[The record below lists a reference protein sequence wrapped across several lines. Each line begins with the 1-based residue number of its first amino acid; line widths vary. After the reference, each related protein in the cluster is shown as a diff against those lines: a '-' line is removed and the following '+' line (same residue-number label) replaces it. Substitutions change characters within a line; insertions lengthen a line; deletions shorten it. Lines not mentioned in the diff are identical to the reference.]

1 MRYFSFNNSVAQD
14 LFMKTSNVRVAITG
28 FGGLDIPH
36 AGASVARA
44 LRAGWPGPLIID
56 ALVDDSAMTGAWQSG
71 VVDTV
76 TRIQSP
82 LKGDEAFYISLINS
96 QKKLGF
102 NAFIPCLE
110 RDIAATAR
118 LADRL
123 HKNGINTL
131 VPNADKIAQ
140 LGSLTLAS
148 YLHQHH
154 IAYPHSLIA
163 HHLHEVA
170 HYADHL
176 GYPVLVKGAELEL
189 IAHNAEQVLRFSSA
203 VLERDR
209 RSGVLLQ
216 ARIVGEAYSLV
227 CLINQDGE
235 RVENLSCRKLAINS
249 NGHSVCSSIIVSPEL
264 ETQGLEIIKKLG
276 TKGPITLDLIHP
288 TGGSIYFLEGVKSCL
303 PDWCML
309 GHWANKNLA
318 VELLKLLTEP
328 EVDRR
333 IFPSNRTNDAP
344 LLVRSITEDVVRLDD
359 MQHLDRHGHINV
371 TEMNNFQSQ
380 SNNSDNTIN
389 NEEGLR
395 VAITGTS
402 SFDLVNSGI
411 GVARALRSATGDLH
425 LIGLCYGTFDSG
437 AYNKELFD
445 VCFQLPITE
454 NENNLFERLKK
465 IIKIQPFDVLI
476 PCLDGEIPF
485 FIKFADELKKL
496 GVRTLLPNLESFEK
510 RSKTQLFSG
519 IYKADQQGFMIPET
533 ISAHNEDEVLAAV
546 KKIGLPAVVK
556 GPISFCVSV
565 IDESQAKAAWHT
577 LYYDGMKEVL
587 VQPMIS
593 GPSFAVATV
602 CNHRHEPL
610 TMLTVKKLSLCPKGS
625 TWRAMRLPQ
634 VELETAFAR
643 FLKEIKWVGPVEGEF
658 IRDEI
663 LDRFYLIEINPRFTG
678 WIYYS
683 ARLGS
688 NHPQQAVHTAL
699 GKEVIPALDKT
710 DLVFVRS
717 TTELRLQPYQLA
729 SFSTKGYLHHNRI
742 ASDQI
747 KEN

>member
-1 MRYFSFNNSVAQD
+1 
-14 LFMKTSNVRVAITG
+14 MKTSNARVAITG
-28 FGGLDIPH
+28 FGGLDTPH

-44 LRAGWPGPLIID
+44 LRAGWQGLLTID
-56 ALVDDSAMTGAWQSG
+56 ALVDDSAMTGAWQPG
-71 VVDTV
+71 LVDTV

-82 LKGDEAFYISLINS
+82 LKGDEAFFISLINA

-102 NAFIPCLE
+102 TAFIPCLE
-110 RDIAATAR
+110 QDIAATAR
-118 LADRL
+118 LAERL
-123 HKNGINTL
+123 HKKGINTL
-131 VPNADKIAQ
+131 VPNADKVAQ

-216 ARIVGEAYSLV
+216 ARIAGEAYSLS
-227 CLINQDGE
+227 CLINQEGE

-249 NGHSVCSSIIVSPEL
+249 NGHSVCSSIIDSPEL
-264 ETQGLEIIKKLG
+264 ESQGLEIIKKLG
-276 TKGPITLDLIHP
+276 ARGPITLDLIHP
-288 TGGSIYFLEGVKSCL
+288 TGGSIYFLEGVKSSL

-328 EVDRR
+328 EIERR
-333 IFPSNRTNDAP
+333 TIPSNRPNDAP
-344 LLVRSITEDVVRLDD
+344 LLVRSITEAAVRLDD

-371 TEMNNFQSQ
+371 TEKHCAQSRSYN
-380 SNNSDNTIN
+380 SNNSIDNT
-389 NEEGLR
+389 EGLR

-411 GVARALRSATGDLH
+411 GVARALRSASGDLH

-454 NENNLFERLKK
+454 NDNTLFEQLKK
-465 IIKIQPFDVLI
+465 IIQMQPIDVLI

-485 FIKFADELKKL
+485 FIKFADKLREL
-496 GVRTLLPNLESFEK
+496 GVHTLLPNLDSFEK
-510 RSKTQLFSG
+510 RSKTKLFSG
-519 IYKADQQGFMIPET
+519 MYNADQQGFVIPET
-533 ISAHNEDEVLAAV
+533 ISARNEDEVLAAV
-546 KKIGLPAVVK
+546 KKVGLPAVVK

-565 IDESQAKAAWHT
+565 VDESQAKAAWHT

-587 VQPMIS
+587 IQPMIS

-602 CNHRHEPL
+602 CNKQHEPL

-634 VELETAFAR
+634 LELEAAFAR

-683 ARLGS
+683 ATLGS

-699 GKEVIPALDKT
+699 GEEVTPKPDKT

>member
-1 MRYFSFNNSVAQD
+1 
-14 LFMKTSNVRVAITG
+14 MKMSNTRVAITG
-28 FGGLDIPH
+28 FGGLDMPH
-36 AGASVARA
+36 AGASIARA

-56 ALVDDSAMTGAWQSG
+56 ALVDDSAMTGAWQPG

-82 LKGDEAFYISLINS
+82 IKGDEAFYLSLINS

-110 RDIAATAR
+110 QDIAATAR
-118 LADRL
+118 LAERL
-123 HKNGINTL
+123 DKNGIKTL
-131 VPNADKIAQ
+131 VPHADKMAQ
-140 LGSLTLAS
+140 LSPLTLVS
-148 YLHQHH
+148 YLHQHD

-170 HYADHL
+170 HYADQI
-176 GYPVLVKGAELEL
+176 GYPLLVKGVGSEL
-189 IAHNAEQVLRFSSA
+189 IAHNAEQALRFSSE

-209 RSGVLLQ
+209 RTGVLLQ
-216 ARIVGEAYSLV
+216 ARIAGDAYSLV
-227 CLINQDGE
+227 CLINQNGDC
-235 RVENLSCRKLAINS
+235 VENLSCRKLAINN
-249 NGHSVCSSIIVSPEL
+249 NGHAVCSSIIDSPEV
-264 ETQGLEIIKKLG
+264 EAQGLEIIKKLSVQ
-276 TKGPITLDLIHP
+276 GPITLDLVRP
-288 TGGSIYFLEGVKSCL
+288 TGGSIYYVAGVTSCL

-309 GHWANKNLA
+309 GHWAKKNLA

-328 EVDRR
+328 EMDKATS
-333 IFPSNRTNDAP
+333 PSGRLGDAP
-344 LLVRSITEDVVRLDD
+344 LLVRSITEAVVQLDD
-359 MQHLDRHGHINV
+359 MKHLDRHGHIKV
-371 TEMNNFQSQ
+371 TEMTSGQLR
-380 SNNSDNTIN
+380 SNIN
-389 NEEGLR
+389 NKPVTNGKGLR
-395 VAITGTS
+395 VAVTGTS
-402 SFDLVNSGI
+402 SFDLVNPGI
-411 GVARALRSATGDLH
+411 GVARALRSTAGDLH
-425 LIGLCYGTFDSG
+425 IIGLCYGTFDSG

-445 VCFQLPITE
+445 VCYQLPITE
-454 NENNLFERLKK
+454 SESTLFERLKK
-465 IIKIQPFDVLI
+465 IIKMQPIDVLI

-485 FIKFADELKKL
+485 FIKFADELKKM
-496 GVRTLLPNLESFEK
+496 GVHTLLPKLASFEK

-519 IYKADQQGFMIPET
+519 LYKADQQGFMIPET

-546 KKIGLPAVVK
+546 KKVGLPAVVK

-565 IDESQAKAAWHT
+565 TNENQAKAAWRT

-587 VQPMIS
+587 IQPMIS

-602 CNHRHEPL
+602 CDQRHEPL
-610 TMLTVKKLSLCPKGS
+610 TMLTVKKLSLCLRGS

-634 VELETAFAR
+634 AELEASFAR
-643 FLKEIKWVGPVEGEF
+643 FLKEIEWVGPVEGEF

-663 LDRFYLIEINPRFTG
+663 SDRFYLIEINPRFTG

-683 ARLGS
+683 APLGS

-699 GKEVIPALDKT
+699 GKEITPEPDKA

-717 TTELRLQPYQLA
+717 TNELRLQSCQLA

-742 ASDQI
+742 ASDQV

>member
-1 MRYFSFNNSVAQD
+1 
-14 LFMKTSNVRVAITG
+14 MKTSNTRVAISG

-44 LRAGWPGPLIID
+44 LRAGWQGPLIID
-56 ALVDDSAMTGAWQSG
+56 ALVDDSAMTGAWQPG
-71 VVDTV
+71 IVDTV

-82 LKGDEAFYISLINS
+82 LKGDEAFYLSLINA
-96 QKKLGF
+96 QNKLGF

-110 RDIAATAR
+110 QDIAATAR

-131 VPNADKIAQ
+131 VPNADKMAQ
-140 LGSLTLAS
+140 LSPLTLAS
-148 YLHQHH
+148 YLHQNH

-216 ARIVGEAYSLV
+216 ARIAGEAYSLV

-235 RVENLSCRKLAINS
+235 RIENLSCRKLAINS
-249 NGHSVCSSIIVSPEL
+249 NGHSVCSSIIDSPDL
-264 ETQGLEIIKKLG
+264 EAQGLEIIKKLG
-276 TKGPITLDLIHP
+276 AQGPITLDLIHP

-309 GHWANKNLA
+309 AHWANKNLA

-328 EVDRR
+328 EVDETIVPLNR
-333 IFPSNRTNDAP
+333 SNEAP

-359 MQHLDRHGHINV
+359 MQHLDRHGHINM
-371 TEMNNFQSQ
+371 TEMNNCQLP
-380 SNNSDNTIN
+380 SNNN
-389 NEEGLR
+389 NKPITNGGGLR
-395 VAITGTS
+395 VAVTGTS

-411 GVARALRSATGDLH
+411 GVARALRSASDDLH

-454 NENNLFERLKK
+454 NENTLFERFKK
-465 IIKIQPFDVLI
+465 IIQMQPIDVLI

-485 FIKFADELKKL
+485 FIKFADELKRM
-496 GVRTLLPNLESFEK
+496 GVHTLLPNLDSFEK

-519 IYKADQQGFMIPET
+519 IYEADQQGFIIPET
-533 ISAHNEDEVLAAV
+533 ISARNEDEVLAAV
-546 KKIGLPAVVK
+546 KKVGLPAVVK

-587 VQPMIS
+587 IQPMIS

-634 VELETAFAR
+634 VELEAAFAR

-683 ARLGS
+683 ATLGS

-699 GKEVIPALDKT
+699 GEEIIPEPDKT
-710 DLVFVRS
+710 NLVFVRS
-717 TTELRLQPYQLA
+717 STELRLQPYQLA

>member
-1 MRYFSFNNSVAQD
+1 
-14 LFMKTSNVRVAITG
+14 MKTSNTRVAITG

-44 LRAGWPGPLIID
+44 LRAGWQGPLIID
-56 ALVDDSAMTGAWQSG
+56 ALVDDSAMTGAWQPG

-82 LKGDEAFYISLINS
+82 LKGDEAFYLSLIKS

-102 NAFIPCLE
+102 TAFIPCLE
-110 RDIAATAR
+110 QDIAATAR
-118 LADRL
+118 LAERL
-123 HKNGINTL
+123 HKNGIKTL

-140 LGSLTLAS
+140 LSPLTLAS

-163 HHLHEVA
+163 HHLHEVS

-189 IAHNAEQVLRFSSA
+189 IAHNAEQVVRFSSA

-216 ARIVGEAYSLV
+216 ARIAGEAYSLV
-227 CLINQDGE
+227 CLNNKNGD

-249 NGHSVCSSIIVSPEL
+249 NGHAVCSSIIDSPDL
-264 ETQGLEIIKKLG
+264 EAQGLEIIKKLG
-276 TKGPITLDLIHP
+276 AQGPITLDLIHP

-309 GHWANKNLA
+309 SHWANKNLA

-328 EVDRR
+328 E
-333 IFPSNRTNDAP
+333 INKTTSPSNHSSEAP
-344 LLVRSITEDVVRLDD
+344 LLVRSITEAVVRLDD
-359 MQHLDRHGHINV
+359 MQHLDRHGHIDV
-371 TEMNNFQSQ
+371 TEMTNGQSR
-380 SNNSDNTIN
+380 SNHDNKPLADR
-389 NEEGLR
+389 EGLR
-395 VAITGTS
+395 VAVTGTS
-402 SFDLVNSGI
+402 SFDLVNAGI
-411 GVARALRSATGDLH
+411 GVARALRSASGDLH

-454 NENNLFERLKK
+454 SESTLFERLKK
-465 IIKIQPFDVLI
+465 IIKMQAIDVLI

-485 FIKFADELKKL
+485 FIKFADELKKM
-496 GVRTLLPNLESFEK
+496 GVHTLLPNLDSFEK

-519 IYKADQQGFMIPET
+519 TYKADQQGFMIPET
-533 ISAHNEDEVLAAV
+533 ISARNEDEVLAAV
-546 KKIGLPAVVK
+546 KKVGLPAVVK

-565 IDESQAKAAWHT
+565 MDESQAKAAWHT

-587 VQPMIS
+587 IQPMIS

-602 CNHRHEPL
+602 CNHQHEPL
-610 TMLTVKKLSLCPKGS
+610 TMLTVKKLSLCPRGS

-634 VELETAFAR
+634 VELEAAFAR

-683 ARLGS
+683 ATLGS

-699 GKEVIPALDKT
+699 GKEITPEPDKT

-742 ASDQI
+742 APDQI